1 MCKYE
6 KTIQLVKLKLFRSN
20 KSRHGFCFRMTR
32 SDPCPCLA
40 TVTLFDRSPTCALQQ
55 PISPEQGGEGEK
67 GGENTKGETKD
78 RRMGRFLTRQ
88 ILTSCTRS
96 GDGGPSV
103 PAGASRSDNGTAR
116 FLIFVELLSSRW
128 SEVVIVIVVA
138 GWTFILSGRRRCGGK
153 QRTSL
158 NATGPST
165 RNGHDG
171 HPVPTIA

>member
-1 MCKYE
+1 M
-6 KTIQLVKLKLFRSN
+6 VKLTLFRSN
-20 KSRHGFCFRMTR
+20 KSCHGFCFRMTR
-32 SDPCPCLA
+32 SDPCLCPA

-67 GGENTKGETKD
+67 GEENTKEETKK
-78 RRMGRFLTRQ
+78 RRMERFLTRQ

-103 PAGASRSDNGTAR
+103 PADASRSVNGTAR
-116 FLIFVELLSSRW
+116 FLIFVELQWSRW
-128 SEVVIVIVVA
+128 SEVVTVIVVE

-158 NATGPST
+158 SATGPST
-165 RNGHDG
+165 PNSHDG

>member
-1 MCKYE
+1 M
-6 KTIQLVKLKLFRSN
+6 VKLTLFRSN
-20 KSRHGFCFRMTR
+20 KSCHGFCFRMTR
-32 SDPCPCLA
+32 SDPCLCPA

-67 GGENTKGETKD
+67 GEENTKEETKK

-103 PAGASRSDNGTAR
+103 PADASRSVNGTAR
-116 FLIFVELLSSRW
+116 FLIFVEPQWSRW
-128 SEVVIVIVVA
+128 SEVVTVIVVV
-138 GWTFILSGRRRCGGK
+138 GWTSILSGRRRCGGK
-153 QRTSL
+153 RRTSS

-165 RNGHDG
+165 PNGHDG

>member
-1 MCKYE
+1 MKR
-6 KTIQLVKLKLFRSN
+6 KLFRSN
-20 KSRHGFCFRMTR
+20 KSCHGFCFRMTR

-67 GGENTKGETKD
+67 GEENTKEETKD

-88 ILTSCTRS
+88 ILMSCTRS

-103 PAGASRSDNGTAR
+103 PAGASRSDNGTAQ

-128 SEVVIVIVVA
+128 SEVVIVIVVV
-138 GWTFILSGRRRCGGK
+138 GWTSILSGRRRCGGK
-153 QRTSL
+153 RRTSL

-165 RNGHDG
+165 PNGPDG

>member
-1 MCKYE
+1 MKR
-6 KTIQLVKLKLFRSN
+6 KLLRSN
-20 KSRHGFCFRMTR
+20 RSYHGFCFRMIK

-67 GGENTKGETKD
+67 GEENTKEETKD

-88 ILTSCTRS
+88 ILMSCTQS

-103 PAGASRSDNGTAR
+103 PADASRSGNGTAR
-116 FLIFVELLSSRW
+116 FLIFVELLWSRW
-128 SEVVIVIVVA
+128 SEVVIVIVVV
-138 GWTFILSGRRRCGGK
+138 GWTSILSGRRRCGGK
-153 QRTSL
+153 RRTSL

-165 RNGHDG
+165 PNGPDG

>member
-1 MCKYE
+1 MKR
-6 KTIQLVKLKLFRSN
+6 KLFRSN
-20 KSRHGFCFRMTR
+20 KSCHGFCFRMTR
-32 SDPCPCLA
+32 SEPCPCLA

-67 GGENTKGETKD
+67 GGENTKEETKG

-88 ILTSCTRS
+88 ILMSCTRS

-103 PAGASRSDNGTAR
+103 PAGASRSDNGTAP
-116 FLIFVELLSSRW
+116 FLIFVEPLWSRW

-138 GWTFILSGRRRCGGK
+138 GWTFISSGRRRCEGK
-153 QRTSL
+153 RRTSL

>member
-1 MCKYE
+1 M
-6 KTIQLVKLKLFRSN
+6 VKLKLFNSN
-20 KSRHGFCFRMTR
+20 KSCHGFCFRMTR
-32 SDPCPCLA
+32 SVPCLCPA

-67 GGENTKGETKD
+67 GEENTKGETKK
-78 RRMGRFLTRQ
+78 RRMERFLTRQ

-103 PAGASRSDNGTAR
+103 PADASRSVNGTAR
-116 FLIFVELLSSRW
+116 FLIFVEPQWSRW
-128 SEVVIVIVVA
+128 NEVVTVIVVV
-138 GWTFILSGRRRCGGK
+138 GWTSILSGRRRCGGK
-153 QRTSL
+153 RRTSS

-165 RNGHDG
+165 PNGHDG

>member
-1 MCKYE
+1 
-6 KTIQLVKLKLFRSN
+6 
-20 KSRHGFCFRMTR
+20 MTR

-67 GGENTKGETKD
+67 GEENTKEETKG

-88 ILTSCTRS
+88 ILMSCTRS
-96 GDGGPSV
+96 GAGGPSV

-116 FLIFVELLSSRW
+116 FLIFVELLWSRW
-128 SEVVIVIVVA
+128 SEVVIVIVVV

-153 QRTSL
+153 RRTSL

>member
-1 MCKYE
+1 M
-6 KTIQLVKLKLFRSN
+6 VKLKLFNSN
-20 KSRHGFCFRMTR
+20 KSCHGFCFRMTR
-32 SDPCPCLA
+32 SVPCLCPA

-67 GGENTKGETKD
+67 GEENTKEETKK
-78 RRMGRFLTRQ
+78 RRMERFLTRQ

-103 PAGASRSDNGTAR
+103 PADASRSVNGTAR
-116 FLIFVELLSSRW
+116 FLIFVELQWSRW
-128 SEVVIVIVVA
+128 SEVVTVIVVV
-138 GWTFILSGRRRCGGK
+138 GWTSILSGRRRCGGK
-153 QRTSL
+153 RRTNS

-165 RNGHDG
+165 PNGHDG

>member
-1 MCKYE
+1 M
-6 KTIQLVKLKLFRSN
+6 VKLTLFRSN
-20 KSRHGFCFRMTR
+20 KSCHGFCFRMSR
-32 SDPCPCLA
+32 SNPCLSPA
-40 TVTLFDRSPTCALQQ
+40 TVTLFVRSPTCALQQ

-67 GGENTKGETKD
+67 GEENTKEETKK
-78 RRMGRFLTRQ
+78 RRMERFLTRQ

-103 PAGASRSDNGTAR
+103 PADASRSVNGTAR
-116 FLIFVELLSSRW
+116 FLIFVEPQWSRW
-128 SEVVIVIVVA
+128 SEVVTVIVVA

-153 QRTSL
+153 RRTSS

-165 RNGHDG
+165 PNGHDG